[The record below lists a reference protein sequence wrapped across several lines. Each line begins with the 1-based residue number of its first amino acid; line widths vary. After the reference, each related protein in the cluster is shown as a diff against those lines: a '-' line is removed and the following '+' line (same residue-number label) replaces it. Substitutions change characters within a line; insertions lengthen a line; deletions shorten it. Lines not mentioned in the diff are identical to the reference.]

1 MQKIEMPEKVPMLS
15 TMVNHRDSEKVLYP
29 HKAWIYCAIDAPEDG
44 NGKLKEQRNM
54 LYEYTRQMGMQVF
67 GDSSDLGGKPLL
79 DRVGFV
85 YFLKNVVEEQVDT
98 LVVSGRRCLWDSAM
112 QQAQLQVIVKQ
123 HHLQIYSPLEGK
135 WKM

>member
-1 MQKIEMPEKVPMLS
+1 MSEKVPMVSLELGQR
-15 TMVNHRDSEKVLYP
+15 NSERVPYP

-54 LYEYTRQMGMQVF
+54 LYEYARQMGMQVF

-79 DRVGFV
+79 DRAGFV

-112 QQAQLQVIVKQ
+112 QQAQVQVIVNQ
-123 HHLQIYSPLEGK
+123 HRLQIYSPLEGK
-135 WKM
+135 WQM